1 MVSALADDTRRR
13 ASVGDGVTTAGL
25 VLYALLPIIPG
36 LVVGLA
42 GTGLFLSCLRPLP
55 GDGRFSRPARA
66 IVAGLCVY
74 AGLLRSLYV
83 WPAYLLVPILAAT
96 ALAFSAGFGRDLL
109 ATLDR
114 GRFGRTEWGLI
125 ALIAIVAAVALVGWV
140 LLLQPDLSR
149 LAGMLP
155 QWPLLGLIGAGA
167 GFSIVNAIL
176 EEVVWRGIL
185 QRWLATFMSAPAAVF
200 VQAVSFGAAHYNGF
214 PSGLVGMGLA
224 AIWGAM
230 IGALA
235 VRSRG
240 LAAPIAAHIAA
251 DAVIFAVVAGAL
263 SQR

>member
-1 MVSALADDTRRR
+1 MSSRNDDTRRGL
-13 ASVGDGVTTAGL
+13 AVGDAATLAGL
-25 VLYALLPIIPG
+25 VLYALLPVVPG
-36 LVVGLA
+36 IVLGVA
-42 GTGLFLSCLRPLP
+42 GSGLFLSCLRPLP
-55 GDGRFSRPARA
+55 GDSGFSRPARA

-114 GRFGRTEWGLI
+114 GRLRRTEWGLI
-125 ALIAIVAAVALVGWV
+125 ALIAVVAAAALVGWV

-149 LAGMLP
+149 LAGLLP
-155 QWPLLGLIGAGA
+155 PWPLLGLIGAGA
-167 GFSIVNAIL
+167 GFSIVNAVL

-185 QRWLATFMSAPAAVF
+185 QRWLMTFMSAPAAVF

-214 PSGLVGMGLA
+214 PSGFVGMGLA
-224 AIWGAM
+224 TIWGAM

-235 VRSRG
+235 VRSKG
-240 LAAPIAAHIAA
+240 LAAPIVAHVAA
-251 DAVIFAVVAGAL
+251 DAVIFAVLAGAL
-263 SQR
+263 AQR